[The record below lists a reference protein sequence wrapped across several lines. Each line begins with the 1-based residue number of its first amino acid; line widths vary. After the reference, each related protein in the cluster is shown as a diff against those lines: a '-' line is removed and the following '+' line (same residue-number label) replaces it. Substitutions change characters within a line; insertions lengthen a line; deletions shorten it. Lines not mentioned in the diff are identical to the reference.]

1 MRPAGPGRNFSGRTG
16 TSLAQLL
23 LGLGKLTQAPAAVV
37 PSPWRSGIQVT
48 VFTTMPTAE
57 APQQKR
63 PAEIARE
70 ALLRLAARR
79 IAPTPDAYRDLYY
92 EIAGTANTSG
102 SELVLRSLAAS
113 LLQSTGELAD
123 LSRGLSLSIENRDW
137 DRASKILAELSEK
150 CQSAQHA
157 IAPADISRS
166 GDQSVQTLREM
177 LAKLL
182 SSCAAPLVDSDPELV
197 AESESLST
205 AVKEVRSE
213 DALIAIGGRVRN
225 LCLQLEEKG
234 ANLAEQQGLQLRLL
248 KLLLENVSELI
259 EDGSWVKGQI
269 GLVQKLIS
277 GPIDSH
283 TLEDATRTLKDAIYK
298 QGKLKQS
305 LSEAKVTL
313 KNMMTTVI
321 DQLGTIASSTDDYH
335 GKLGEYV
342 EKINLAEDIT
352 ELSHIL
358 DDVTRETRSVQMQTM
373 RSRDEMVAAR
383 REVEQA
389 EARIHSLESQLEQL
403 SELVREDQ
411 LTGSLNR
418 RGLEDVYQREAARAD
433 RNGTPLCIAMLDLD
447 NFKALNDTHGHS
459 VGDEALVHLVKVVKQ
474 TLRTTDVIGRYGGEE
489 FLILLPD
496 TAIEEASAVLLRL
509 QRELTKRYFMQN
521 NERLLITFSA
531 GVALRAKGEEQS
543 TLVKR
548 VDEALYRAKR
558 AGKNCV
564 VGAS

>member
-1 MRPAGPGRNFSGRTG
+1 
-16 TSLAQLL
+16 
-23 LGLGKLTQAPAAVV
+23 
-37 PSPWRSGIQVT
+37 
-48 VFTTMPTAE
+48 
-57 APQQKR
+57 
-63 PAEIARE
+63 
-70 ALLRLAARR
+70 
-79 IAPTPDAYRDLYY
+79 
-92 EIAGTANTSG
+92 
-102 SELVLRSLAAS
+102 

-213 DALIAIGGRVRN
+213 DALVAIGGRVRN

>member
-1 MRPAGPGRNFSGRTG
+1 
-16 TSLAQLL
+16 
-23 LGLGKLTQAPAAVV
+23 
-37 PSPWRSGIQVT
+37 
-48 VFTTMPTAE
+48 MPTAE

-102 SELVLRSLAAS
+102 AESVLTSLAAS
-113 LLQSTGELAD
+113 LLQSRGGLAD
-123 LSRGLSLSIENRDW
+123 LSRGLSHSIENRDW
-137 DRASKILAELSEK
+137 DSASKILAELSEK

-157 IAPADISRS
+157 IAPTDISRS
-166 GDQSVQTLREM
+166 GGDQSVQTLREM

-182 SSCAAPLVDSDPELV
+182 SSCAAPLVDSEPELV

-205 AVKEVRSE
+205 AVKEVQSE
-213 DALIAIGGRVRN
+213 EALIAIGGRVRN
-225 LCLQLEEKG
+225 LCLQLEQKG

-269 GLVQKLIS
+269 GVVQKLIS

-433 RNGTPLCIAMLDLD
+433 RNGTPLCVAMLDLD

-474 TLRTTDVIGRYGGEE
+474 ALRTTDVIGRYGGEE

-543 TLVKR
+543 TVVKR

-564 VGAS
+564 VAAS